1 MKRIFAILLTLLLC
15 SVAVAKSTP
24 TVFAH
29 RGCWSK
35 SNKGEFIIPE
45 NSVAAVAMAARMGYA
60 GIECDVKKTKDG
72 HLVVL
77 HDKTINRTMRNA
89 VDYSR
94 VEGKVRL
101 ADLTFEEVRNNYV
114 LESERQELRTAIPT
128 LQEILVECKK
138 QGIIPMLHS
147 SVPES
152 YKMAQDMFG
161 DNWICFTTEF
171 QRLKDVRQYSN
182 CTILYAVEGGTA
194 EEHISALKQIGGRC
208 GVSTMNRRLYTP
220 QYCKMLTDNGYI
232 VQASIFKSP
241 REVVAQ
247 RNGVTYQLTDFSI
260 MPNSKPHSKWAATGR
275 KLAQNGEHSWSDSV
289 ECGAVKVDIVYKG
302 TIEVQIND
310 RTYTITRKTMGR
322 DLIGNR
328 FFDLAPRVKIKAINC
343 AKIRKALTTVH
354 KY

>member
-24 TVFAH
+24 TAFAH
-29 RGCWSK
+29 RGWWSK
-35 SNKGEFIIPE
+35 NDKGEFVVPE

-89 VDYSR
+89 SDYSR

-101 ADLTFEEVRNNYV
+101 SDLTFDEVRSRYV

-152 YKMAQDMFG
+152 YKMAQEMFG
-161 DNWICFTTEF
+161 DNWICFTTDFEL
-171 QRLKDVRQYSN
+171 LKQVRQYSN

-194 EEHISALKQIGGRC
+194 EEHISALKQIGGRF
-208 GVSTMNRRLYTP
+208 VNETATPEIYTP
-220 QYCKMLTDNGYI
+220 QYCKTLTDNGYI

-260 MPNSKPHSKWAATGR
+260 MPNSKPYSKWAATGR
-275 KLAQNGEHSWSDSV
+275 KLAQNGEHSWSESV
-289 ECGAVKVDIVYKG
+289 ECGAVKVEIIYKG
-302 TIEVQIND
+302 TIEVQING

-343 AKIRKALTTVH
+343 AKIRKAVATVH
-354 KY
+354 QY